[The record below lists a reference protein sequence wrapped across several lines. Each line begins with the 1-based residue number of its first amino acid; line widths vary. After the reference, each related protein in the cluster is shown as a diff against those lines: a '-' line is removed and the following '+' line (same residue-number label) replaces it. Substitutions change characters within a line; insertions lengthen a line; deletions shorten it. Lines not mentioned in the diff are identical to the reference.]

1 MSEDF
6 QDDENEL
13 SETLDDPLPGS
24 RPERIGRYRLL
35 EQLGEGGMGEVFLAE
50 QSEPVRRR
58 VALKLI
64 KLGMDTKTVVAR
76 FEAERQALAVM
87 DHPNI
92 AHVYDGGATESGRP
106 YFVMELVRGV
116 PITRYCDRI
125 RLPLRERLVLFISVC
140 QAIQHA
146 HQKGVIHRDIKPS
159 NILVGDH
166 DGGPMPKIIDFGV
179 AKATGSRLTDR
190 TLHTGMGQFV
200 GTPAYMSPEQAAL
213 SDIDVDTRT
222 DVYSLGLVLY
232 ELLTSE
238 LPFGKDESRHA
249 SFMELQR
256 KISEEDPPTPSTML
270 TKLVTSVDEVAGHRH
285 TDPRSL
291 IKAVRG
297 DLDWIVLK
305 ALEKDRTRRYDTA
318 NGLALDIQR
327 YLNRE
332 PILAR
337 PPSPGYKTLK
347 FVERNKLGV
356 ALASLLAIVFLAGSV
371 GTVVGLIRTQREARK
386 ARTVTTFITKMLS
399 TVDPEKAQG
408 HEMTVREAL
417 DEAAIKV
424 SSSFADEPELEAEL
438 RATIGSMYSGLGL
451 HNDGLPHLERSAD
464 LFRQTLGATHAKTN
478 STRNHLGRAHFGLNR
493 FEEAASIWEELL
505 PVCRETLGEEDPE
518 TLTMT
523 QNLAAAYLAMQRHD
537 QAEPLLVRVLEA
549 RRRVL
554 GDDDLLKTTATMN
567 NLAHLYMDSQRYE
580 QAEPLFRE
588 ALEIRTRTLGTSHPR
603 TLISTYN
610 LGDLYQKTERHEQA
624 EPLFNEALDGFR
636 RVYGEDHAYTLT
648 TIHSLAENLLR
659 LGRLAD
665 AEKAATDSYERHRAH
680 YGPDREET
688 VAAVELL
695 IELYEKWGREEQAA
709 EYRSKLP

>member
-1 MSEDF
+1 MSEDIN
-6 QDDENEL
+6 DDVTEF
-13 SETLDDPLPGS
+13 SETQVDPAHETRL
-24 RPERIGRYRLL
+24 ERIGRYRLL
-35 EQLGEGGMGEVFLAE
+35 EQIGEGGMGEVFLAE

-64 KLGMDTKTVVAR
+64 KLGMDTKNVVAR

-92 AHVYDGGATESGRP
+92 AHVYDAGATETGRP

-125 RLPLRERLVLFISVC
+125 NLPLRDRLALFIPVC

-166 DGGPMPKIIDFGV
+166 EGGPLPKIIDFGV
-179 AKATGSRLTDR
+179 AKATGARLTER

-200 GTPAYMSPEQAAL
+200 GTPAYMSPEQADLA
-213 SDIDVDTRT
+213 DIDIDTRT

-232 ELLTSE
+232 ELLTDE
-238 LPFGKDESRHA
+238 LPFGKEESRHA
-249 SFMELQR
+249 SFLELQR

-270 TKLVTSVDEVAGHRH
+270 AKHLTSVDEVAEHRR
-285 TDPRSL
+285 TDPGAL
-291 IKAVRG
+291 VKAVRG
-297 DLDWIVLK
+297 DLDWIVMK

-318 NGLALDIQR
+318 NDLALDVRR

-337 PPSPGYKTLK
+337 PPSVRYKALK
-347 FVERNKLGV
+347 FVQRNTLGV

-371 GTVVGLIRTQREARK
+371 GTVVGFFRTQREARK
-386 ARTVTTFITKMLS
+386 ARTVTTFITSMLS
-399 TVDPEKAQG
+399 TVDPEEAQG

-417 DEAAIKV
+417 DEAALKV
-424 SSSFADEPELEAEL
+424 SVSFADEPELEAEL
-438 RATIGSMYSGLGL
+438 RATIGSMYTGLGL
-451 HNDGLPHLERSAD
+451 DREALPHLERSVE
-464 LFRQTLGATHAKTN
+464 LYRQTLGPTHATTN
-478 STRNHLGRAHFGLNR
+478 TTLNHLGRAYLGLKK
-493 FEEAASIWEELL
+493 FEEATSLWEKLL
-505 PVCRETLGEEDPE
+505 PVCQKMLGEEHPE
-518 TLTMT
+518 TLTMMH
-523 QNLAAAYLAMQRHD
+523 NLAAAYLGMKRHD
-537 QAEPLLVRVLEA
+537 QAEPILVRLMEA

-554 GDDDLLKTTATMN
+554 GDDNRKTTATMN
-567 NLAHLYMDSQRYE
+567 NLAHLYMDSGRFKL
-580 QAEPLFRE
+580 AEPLFRK
-588 ALEIRTRTLGTSHPR
+588 ALEIRSRKLGASHPR

-610 LGDLYQKTERHEQA
+610 LGDLYHKTARPEKA
-624 EPLFNEALDGFR
+624 EPLIREALEGFQ
-636 RVYGEDHAYTLT
+636 RVYGDDHPYTLT
-648 TIHSLAENLLR
+648 TIHSRAENLLR
-659 LGRLAD
+659 LGRFSD
-665 AEKAATDSYERHRAH
+665 AEQVALDSYERHRAR

-695 IELYEKWGREEQAA
+695 IELYEKWGREAQAE
-709 EYRSKLP
+709 EYRSRLP